1 MAFWIEFVQL
11 IFIFELMKIKLLL
24 FGITRDLLNANELSF
39 EVLENINV
47 GDLKKEL
54 RSKYPQVENIS
65 SYAIAINESYAND
78 NVKLREKDVV
88 AIIPPVSGG

>member
-54 RSKYPQVENIS
+54 LSKYPQVENIS

>member
-1 MAFWIEFVQL
+1 
-11 IFIFELMKIKLLL
+11 MKIKLLL

-54 RSKYPQVENIS
+54 LSKYPQVENIS

>member
-54 RSKYPQVENIS
+54 LSKYPQVENIS
-65 SYAIAINESYAND
+65 SYAIAVNESYAND
-78 NVKLREKDVV
+78 DVKLREKDVI

>member
-24 FGITRDLLNANELSF
+24 FGITRDLLNVNELSF

-54 RSKYPQVENIS
+54 LSKYPQVENIS
-65 SYAIAINESYAND
+65 SYAIAVNESYAND
-78 NVKLREKDVV
+78 DVKLREKDVI

>member
-1 MAFWIEFVQL
+1 MALWIEFVQL

-24 FGITRDLLNANELSF
+24 FGITRDLLNVNELSF

>member
-54 RSKYPQVENIS
+54 LSKYPQVENIS
-65 SYAIAINESYAND
+65 SYAIAVNESYAND

>member
-1 MAFWIEFVQL
+1 
-11 IFIFELMKIKLLL
+11 MKIKLLL
-24 FGITRDLLNANELSF
+24 FGITRDLLNVNELSF

-54 RSKYPQVENIS
+54 LSKYPQVENIS
-65 SYAIAINESYAND
+65 SYAIAVNESYAND
-78 NVKLREKDVV
+78 DVKLREKDVI

>member
-39 EVLENINV
+39 EVLENIT
-47 GDLKKEL
+47 DTL
-54 RSKYPQVENIS
+54 
-65 SYAIAINESYAND
+65 
-78 NVKLREKDVV
+78 EKNL
-88 AIIPPVSGG
+88 SLN

>member
-1 MAFWIEFVQL
+1 
-11 IFIFELMKIKLLL
+11 MKIKLLL

-54 RSKYPQVENIS
+54 LSKYPQVENIS
-65 SYAIAINESYAND
+65 SYAIAVNESYAND
-78 NVKLREKDVV
+78 DVKLREKDVI

>member
-24 FGITRDLLNANELSF
+24 FGITRDLLNVNELSF

>member
-1 MAFWIEFVQL
+1 
-11 IFIFELMKIKLLL
+11 MKIKLLL

-54 RSKYPQVENIS
+54 RSKYPQVKNIS

>member
-1 MAFWIEFVQL
+1 
-11 IFIFELMKIKLLL
+11 MKIKLLL

-54 RSKYPQVENIS
+54 RSKYPQLENIS
-65 SYAIAINESYAND
+65 SCAIAVNESYAND
-78 NVKLREKDVV
+78 DVKLREKDVV

>member
-54 RSKYPQVENIS
+54 HSKYPQVENIS
-65 SYAIAINESYAND
+65 SYAIAVNESYAND
-78 NVKLREKDVV
+78 DVKLREKDVV

>member
-1 MAFWIEFVQL
+1 
-11 IFIFELMKIKLLL
+11 MKIKLLL
-24 FGITRDLLNANELSF
+24 FGITRDLLNVNELSF